1 MGGTRVDYLGIFL
14 TLFIFA
20 VSTQAHP
27 LMERLVTTQRWLV
40 RGCGVMIR
48 VAGFLWGGRK
58 MFQN

>member
-40 RGCGVMIR
+40 RG
-48 VAGFLWGGRK
+48 
-58 MFQN
+58 